1 MNFGIVDISTMSIHL
16 TQGYDLALYLLKFY
30 FVLFKKV

>member
-16 TQGYDLALYLLKFY
+16 IQGYDLALYLLNFY